1 MKKLNLWP
9 KTKRGLGLVSA
20 FALLTGAAAAQ
31 TQTQQQAQGQT
42 AQGRLQIEEIVVT
55 AQKREQSL
63 REVPITITAFTGDFL
78 NTIGANDLEAI
89 ARYVPGLEI
98 QEQSPNNPG
107 FVIRG
112 ITSDS
117 GESFSEPRV
126 SVFFNGVDISKSR
139 GSYVEPFDLER
150 VEVLKGPQG
159 TLFGRGAQIGAVHI
173 ISKRA
178 EQDFNGS
185 LKVGIGNYDAWSARG
200 HLNAPIIKD
209 VLAGRIAFSASHRD
223 GFLENLADGSA
234 LNGKGTDA
242 IRGSLRYTPGE
253 DWTIDVVGYFQRD
266 DYPGTSFKSRALPT
280 FGSTNEFFT
289 AANLNR
295 GRNLFIE
302 RDVFGVQ
309 ANVQYRF
316 AENWTVT
323 SLTGWHRFDSLEEFD
338 ADGSALYLLEFAE
351 DAEAD
356 QFSQELRVNYE
367 SERFAGFVAA
377 NYFYNNGSQRV
388 PFRTDERQL
397 AAFFVA
403 RPQVFLP
410 NGQPNTLI
418 AINPGAPA
426 AAFAGRP
433 LRSFYEEVAT
443 NFGTTKSF
451 DLVADG
457 TFNVTDS
464 LQVLAGVRGTWE
476 DLTSGRQAALVGS
489 NIPLLGGLPNL
500 LYRPMPNKETT
511 SENYSSWVGRVGV
524 RYAIG
529 DAASV
534 YATVARGRRPPV
546 ISYALTTGVRT
557 FLKNEIVNSYEVGF
571 KAGLLDN
578 RLSFEGA
585 GFYYEY
591 SNFQTNVNINGIA
604 TPIDAGNATAKGIE
618 GSAFFTPIDL
628 LTVFA
633 TYGYTDATFDD
644 RDSQGRPQIFA
655 GQTFRLMPKHKVA
668 LGADFRAPIN
678 DTIEA
683 FITPT
688 FNWKSE
694 AFFENNV
701 NPAVL
706 RSVRQGGYGLFNLR
720 AGISLGDG
728 QFEIA
733 AYAEN
738 LFNRKYLIDAG
749 NTGGAFGIP
758 TYIAG
763 PPRFYGIEAS
773 AKF

>member
-1 MKKLNLWP
+1 MMF
-9 KTKRGLGLVSA
+9 VSGSPVQRA
-20 FALLTGAAAAQ
+20 AATASALALLSGAVAAQ
-31 TQTQQQAQGQT
+31 TPNQT
-42 AQGRLQIEEIVVT
+42 AQARLQIEEIVVT

-63 REVPITITAFTGDFL
+63 REVPITITAFSGDFL

-139 GSYVEPFDLER
+139 GSYIEPFDLER

-173 ISKRA
+173 LSHRA
-178 EQDFNGS
+178 EQDFNGA
-185 LKVGIGNYDAWSARG
+185 LKVGIGNYDAWSLRG
-200 HLNAPIIKD
+200 HLNAPVIKD
-209 VLAGRIAFSASHRD
+209 VLAARIAFTASHRD

-242 IRGSLRYTPGE
+242 LRGSLRYTPNE
-253 DWTIDVVGYFQRD
+253 ALTIDVIGYYQHD

-280 FGSTNEFFT
+280 FGSTTAFFT

-295 GRNLFIE
+295 GRDLFIK
-302 RDVFGVQ
+302 RDVFGLQ
-309 ANVQYRF
+309 ANIQYRF

-356 QFSQELRVNYE
+356 QFSQELRVNYD
-367 SERFAGFVAA
+367 SGRFAGFVAA

-397 AAFFVA
+397 AAFFFA

-410 NGQPNTLI
+410 NGVPNTGFTV
-418 AINPGAPA
+418 NPGAPLPA
-426 AAFAGRP
+426 LAGRP
-433 LRSFYEEVAT
+433 LRSFYEETAT

-457 TFNVTDS
+457 TFDVTES
-464 LQVLAGVRGTWE
+464 LQVLAGIRGTWE
-476 DLTSGRQAALVGS
+476 DLTSGRQADLVGS
-489 NIPLLGGLPNL
+489 NLPLLGGAPNL
-500 LYRPMPNKETT
+500 LYRPMPVKETT
-511 SENYSSWVGRVGV
+511 SENYSSWVGRVGL

-529 DAASV
+529 DTASV

-546 ISYALTTGVRT
+546 ISYALTSGVRT
-557 FLKNEIVNSYEVGF
+557 FLKNELVTSYEAGF
-571 KAGLLDN
+571 KAGLFDN
-578 RLSFEGA
+578 RLSVEGA

-591 SNFQTNVNINGIA
+591 RNFQTNVNIDGIA
-604 TPIDAGNATAKGIE
+604 TPIDAGNATAKGVE
-618 GSAFFTPIDL
+618 GSVFFSPIDR

-644 RDSQGRPQIFA
+644 TDSQGRPQIFA
-655 GQTFRLMPKHKVA
+655 GQTFRLMPKHKLA
-668 LGADFRAPIN
+668 IGADFRAPIS
-678 DTIEA
+678 DTIVA
-683 FITPT
+683 FLTPT

-706 RSVRQGGYGLFNLR
+706 RGVRQGGYGLFNLR
-720 AGISLGDG
+720 AGVSFDEGR
-728 QFEIA
+728 FEIA
-733 AYAEN
+733 ASAEN